1 MRLSSC
7 IHPEVIATA
16 NNGGHWA
23 KGLPLASQEGKGV
36 NWQWMLGE
44 NMKQTR
50 CGVTANPDLC
60 AKVKLIRMEAGE
72 RAQ

>member
-1 MRLSSC
+1 
-7 IHPEVIATA
+7 
-16 NNGGHWA
+16 
-23 KGLPLASQEGKGV
+23 V